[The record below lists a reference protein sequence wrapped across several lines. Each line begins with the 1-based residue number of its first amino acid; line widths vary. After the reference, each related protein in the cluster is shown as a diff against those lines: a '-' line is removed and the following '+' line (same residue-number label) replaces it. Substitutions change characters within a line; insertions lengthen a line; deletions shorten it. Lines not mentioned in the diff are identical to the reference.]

1 MHSTAIRFCSRSV
14 RPRLFVWIFFCMF
27 PSFLP
32 AQEREV
38 MSINSGWQFVKGGA
52 EWPAT
57 TAAWQPVS
65 LPHSWNTADVM
76 DDEPGYYRGVGWYR
90 RLLPAEATTP
100 GRQLYLRLEGANQLC
115 SVYVNGQLAAT
126 HTGGYTAFQAYLS
139 PYLFADT
146 SRRWNELLIR
156 VDNSHNLQVPPL
168 TADFT
173 FFGGLYRDAW
183 LISLPAVHFNMAATG
198 NDAVYVYT
206 PRVNAQQAQVQVKGQ
221 ISSKSNAA
229 QRFELRAV
237 IADSA
242 GRTVVQSVKKITVN
256 PGQLLDFSQDLPVVK
271 QPTLWDPDRP
281 YLYSVTTQLADI
293 TTGLLIDQ
301 VVNPLG
307 FRWYRFDADSGFYLN
322 GKPLKLIGA
331 SRHQDRPGVGNAV
344 SNAQAWQDI
353 KWLKKTGANFLRV
366 AHYPQDP
373 AILEACDRL
382 GILTSVEI
390 PVVNEITESD
400 SFYNNCLT
408 MQREMIHQNFNHPS
422 VIMWCYMNEIL
433 LRPHFNGDKERQ
445 QEYFRN
451 IARLAGRLDSLTRA
465 EDKERY
471 TFMACHGAFDRYNQ
485 AGLTRIPMV
494 LGWNL
499 YSGWYGGVLADFP
512 SFLEK
517 HHKEL
522 PQTPL
527 VVSEYGADADPR
539 IRSIE
544 PVRFD
549 KSVEYAIGFH
559 QYYWAEMKKRPWV
572 VAAMVWNLADFNSE
586 SREETM
592 PHINNK
598 GLLTWHRKPKDTY
611 YLYQSAWRK
620 DPVLKI
626 TSSAWQNRAAY
637 ADSGNV
643 NVTTQLLQAATNAD
657 SAELIVNGRSLG
669 WRKPV
674 EYIAGWNVPF
684 VQGSNVVEVRAQQNG
699 QWYRDAC
706 VINYDI
712 LSNEPGFVL
721 PPSGINVL
729 LGANRY
735 FIDEESQLTWVPGG
749 PYVQGGWGAIGGA
762 AFKMA
767 GSSRQLYGNDKAIS
781 GTDKDPVYQTQL
793 VDIQGYKLDV
803 PAGGYELTLHFAE
816 LQGAAAAPLAYNLS
830 SGNTSGEKAQRVFN
844 VTVNGR
850 PLLQQFN
857 IAAEYGVA
865 AASSVSTV
873 IYVKEGEGISIQFT
887 PVKGVPV
894 LNALQ
899 LRKKN

>member
-1 MHSTAIRFCSRSV
+1 MYSTTARFCSVSFRSY
-14 RPRLFVWIFFCMF
+14 LLVWVFFYML
-27 PSFLP
+27 PSFLH
-32 AQEREV
+32 AQSRQV
-38 MSINSGWQFVKGGA
+38 TSLNSGWQFVKGGP
-52 EWPAT
+52 ERPAT
-57 TAAWQPVS
+57 GAPWQPVS

-76 DDEPGYYRGVGWYR
+76 DDEPGYYRGAGWYR
-90 RLLPAEATTP
+90 RLLPVETTAP
-100 GRQLYLRLEGANQLC
+100 DRQLYLRLEGANQVC

-126 HTGGYTAFQAYLS
+126 HTGGYTAFQVYLS
-139 PYLFADT
+139 PYLFRDT
-146 SRRWNELLIR
+146 MRRWNELLIR
-156 VDNSHNLQVPPL
+156 VDNSYNPQVPPL

-173 FFGGLYRDAW
+173 FLGGLYRDAW
-183 LISLPAVHFNMAATG
+183 LISLPAVHFDMAATG

-206 PRVNAQQAQVQVKGQ
+206 PQVNAQQAQVQVRGQ
-221 ISSKSNAA
+221 LINKENTM
-229 QRFELRAV
+229 QRFELRAL

-242 GRTVVQSVKKITVN
+242 GRMIVQSSKKVTIK
-256 PGQLLDFSQDLPVVK
+256 PGQLLDFSHDLPVVK
-271 QPTLWDPDRP
+271 QPTLWNPDRP
-281 YLYSVTTQLADI
+281 YLYSITTQLADAA
-293 TTGLLIDQ
+293 TGQVIDQ

-322 GKPLKLIGA
+322 GKSLKLIGA
-331 SRHQDRPGVGNAV
+331 SRHQDRPGIGNAL

-353 KWLKKTGANFLRV
+353 EWLKKTGANFLRV

-400 SFYNNCLT
+400 SFYNNCLV
-408 MQREMIHQNFNHPS
+408 MQREMIRQNFNHPS

-433 LRPHFNGDKERQ
+433 LRPHFNGEKERQ
-445 QEYFRN
+445 QEYFKN

-485 AGLTRIPMV
+485 AGLARIPMV

-539 IRSIE
+539 IRSID

-549 KSVEYAIGFH
+549 KSVEYAIRFH
-559 QYYWAEMKKRPWV
+559 QYYWAEMKKRPYV
-572 VAAMVWNLADFNSE
+572 AAAMVWNLADFNSE
-586 SREETM
+586 TREETM

-611 YLYQSAWRK
+611 YLYQAAWRK

-637 ADSGNV
+637 ADNGNTQ
-643 NVTTQLLQAATNAD
+643 VTTQLLQAATNAD
-657 SAELIVNGRSLG
+657 SAELIVNGHSLG

-674 EYIAGWNVPF
+674 EYMAEWNVPF
-684 VQGSNVVEVRAQQNG
+684 VQGSNVVVVRAQQNG
-699 QWYRDAC
+699 QWYKDEC
-706 VINYDI
+706 EVSYDI
-712 LSNEPGFVL
+712 LGTAPGFGISS
-721 PPSGINVL
+721 SGINVL

-735 FIDEESQLTWVPGG
+735 FIDEESQLTWVPDR
-749 PYVQGGWGAIGGA
+749 PYQPGGWGSVGGT
-762 AFKMA
+762 AFKMT
-767 GSSRQLYGNDKAIS
+767 GSSRQSYGSDKAIS

-793 VDIQGYKLDV
+793 VGLQGYKLDV
-803 PAGGYELTLHFAE
+803 PAGSYELTLHFAE

-830 SGNTSGEKAQRVFN
+830 SGNTSEKKIQRVFN
-844 VTVNGR
+844 VTINGQ
-850 PLLQQFN
+850 PLLQQFD

-865 AASSVSTV
+865 AASSVSTIISV
-873 IYVKEGEGISIQFT
+873 REGQGIDLRFT
-887 PVKGVPV
+887 AIKGEPV